1 MVGECGAVTSELFDG
16 IFGTTSVVA
25 ATDDAAVVDA
35 LCTAETA
42 LARAC
47 AQVGIVALPTALEIG
62 AACDDVRRLDSAELG
77 RRAAYGGNPVIPLVA
92 ELRARVEARAGADA
106 AAAVHRGATSQDI
119 VDTALMLVAKQ
130 ALGVITATIDDAARS
145 CAQFAREHR
154 DTVMPGRTLLQWAV
168 PTTFGA
174 VAAGWGSAL
183 DTASVRL
190 AEMRAALPV
199 QLGGAGGT
207 LAALHPHGFAVLD
220 AFADECD
227 LAVPRGVW
235 HTDRTIVTE
244 LAGALG
250 TASAAVAK
258 IATDLVL
265 LGQSDVA
272 EVRERAPGGSSAMPH
287 KRNSIAAVTARAAAA
302 QAPGLVAT
310 LMSTAPELQRGAG
323 SWHAEWPAL
332 IALLRYTGGAAARL
346 RTALDLE
353 VDVAA
358 MAKHAAALADLI
370 DSGDTGHAGDL
381 VDRYLDGRSSR

>member
-1 MVGECGAVTSELFDG
+1 MTSELFDG
-16 IFGTTSVVA
+16 IFGMTSVVA
-25 ATDDAAVVDA
+25 ATDDAALVDA
-35 LCTAETA
+35 LCAAETA

-62 AACDDVRRLDSAELG
+62 AACDDVRRLDSSELA
-77 RRAAYGGNPVIPLVA
+77 RRAAYSGNPVIPLVA
-92 ELRARVEARAGADA
+92 ELRARVDARAGAEA

-119 VDTALMLVAKQ
+119 IDTALMLVAKQ
-130 ALGVITATIDDAARS
+130 ALGVITATIDDAGRS

-154 DTVMPGRTLLQWAV
+154 DSAMAGRTLLQWAV

-183 DTASVRL
+183 DSASARL
-190 AEMRAALPV
+190 AEVRAALPV
-199 QLGGAGGT
+199 QLGGAAGT
-207 LAALHPHGFAVLD
+207 LAALHPHGLAVLD

-227 LAVPRGVW
+227 LVVPRGGW

-272 EVRERAPGGSSAMPH
+272 ELRERAPGGSSAMPH

-310 LMSTAPELQRGAG
+310 LISTAPELQRGAG

-332 IALLRYTGGAAARL
+332 IALLRFTGGAAARL

-370 DSGDTGHAGDL
+370 ESSDTGHAGDL